1 MGVGVTAGGPYFCAK
16 GNVTRA
22 ITVCMKYPLFI
33 NVTELVSITHAMEQN
48 KTIDPVQEMQGDKV
62 LLVSG
67 LLDTVVRQ
75 GVMVKLLEWYKN
87 FVDASNISTVFEI
100 PAEHAMLTDDYGNF
114 CAYFGPPYINDCFY
128 SAAYWTL
135 QHIYGD
141 VVPATSFK
149 ANSDHLLEFNQSE
162 FFGTAQKLVG
172 MDDTGYLYVPS
183 TCQNKSHACRL
194 HIALH
199 GCLMSRQFTGSTF
212 VEHAGYNQVAEVND
226 IIVLYPQT
234 HSNRLNP
241 NGCFD
246 WWGYTSPAY
255 GKLPY
260 TAWEST
266 SIAEVHAFSI

>member
-1 MGVGVTAGGPYFCAK
+1 MGVGVTAGGQYVLIDCWYCFDLPVCCTTCFISIGPYFCAK

-149 ANSDHLLEFNQSE
+149 ANSDHVSLQSRH
-162 FFGTAQKLVG
+162 T
-172 MDDTGYLYVPS
+172 
-183 TCQNKSHACRL
+183 
-194 HIALH
+194 I
-199 GCLMSRQFTGSTF
+199 
-212 VEHAGYNQVAEVND
+212 
-226 IIVLYPQT
+226 
-234 HSNRLNP
+234 
-241 NGCFD
+241 
-246 WWGYTSPAY
+246 
-255 GKLPY
+255 
-260 TAWEST
+260 
-266 SIAEVHAFSI
+266 